1 MEIKREEKI
10 LNKVLQI
17 SSIIIS
23 VAILTYTILNLKNL
37 PDMVPSH
44 FGFDG
49 VIDGYM
55 KGSESILIYIGI
67 GIIMSILC
75 NVVAIYPNKFLS
87 DSKINENNKEKQY
100 HLFSKFMRILGL
112 EIIVIFSFFQYEITK
127 ASINGV
133 ETIGTSYIFIL
144 FIILISSI
152 LYEIKAKAVR

>member
-1 MEIKREEKI
+1 MEIKKEEKI

-55 KGSESILIYIGI
+55 MGSESILIYIGI

-75 NVVAIYPNKFLS
+75 NVAAIYPNKFLS

-152 LYEIKAKAVR
+152 LYEIKAKALR